1 MPSAA
6 KKRST
11 IAVSIL
17 SCLCLG
23 IWSGNSAIAQYQNQN
38 QYQNQ
43 TQNQSNQPN
52 QNQGQQYYVDG
63 QPITQERY
71 QAMQML
77 NQSIPLLQA
86 NRNQEAID
94 LLLQAEKLAPQM
106 AEIHNNLGLA
116 MAKLGRNNE
125 ALRELEAAKQLKP
138 ELAATWLTLG
148 GLYQSQGQVNEAI
161 ATYSEFMQRFAGH
174 KDASKI
180 ASLIAGLKKE
190 LANGTIPRYT
200 PPDAS
205 SRDNYLGELAGHLT
219 RWPDSKLPIKVYIAP
234 GKGVPGFLP
243 QYTQIL
249 EESFATWQQGAQDK
263 LAFIS
268 VKDQSQADLTCSW
281 TNDANSFSNKA
292 EAGETVV
299 FTNSQGIVKG
309 TIKIL
314 TVAQMAEL
322 PLTNNR
328 IRQICLHEIGHA
340 LGFGGHTR
348 DPQDMMFFS
357 TRVTDQDRT
366 LSPRDAA
373 SIKLLYSSAI
383 GMH

>member
-1 MPSAA
+1 MPLATNKS
-6 KKRST
+6 ST
-11 IAVSIL
+11 IVSRFF
-17 SCLCLG
+17 CGLCACFFIGSMPPTLAQYQ
-23 IWSGNSAIAQYQNQN
+23 NQYQNQN
-38 QYQNQ
+38 QNQ
-43 TQNQSNQPN
+43 TQS
-52 QNQGQQYYVDG
+52 QQYYVDG
-63 QPITQERY
+63 QPISQERY
-71 QAMQML
+71 QALQML

-94 LLLQAEKLAPQM
+94 LLLQAEKMAPQM

-116 MAKLGRNNE
+116 LAKLGRNGE
-125 ALRELEAAKQLKP
+125 ALQELEAAKQLKP

-161 ATYSEFMQRFAGH
+161 ATYSEFLQRFPGH
-174 KDASKI
+174 KDSSKI

-190 LANGTIPRYT
+190 LANGTIPRYIA
-200 PPDAS
+200 PDATS
-205 SRDNYLGELAGHLT
+205 KDNYLAELAGHLT
-219 RWPDSKLPIKVYIAP
+219 RWPESKLPIKVYIAS
-234 GKGVPGFLP
+234 GKGVPGYLP

-263 LAFIS
+263 LSFIS
-268 VKDQSQADLTCSW
+268 VKDPSQADLVCSW
-281 TNDANSFSNKA
+281 TNDSNSFTNRA

-328 IRQICLHEIGHA
+328 LRQICLHEIGHA

-357 TRVTDQDRT
+357 TRVTDQDRS

>member
-11 IAVSIL
+11 IAVSLL
-17 SCLCLG
+17 SCLCLCICLN
-23 IWSGNSAIAQYQNQN
+23 IWSGEAALAQYQNQN
-38 QYQNQ
+38 LN
-43 TQNQSNQPN
+43 SNSSQN

-116 MAKLGRNNE
+116 MAKLGRNSE
-125 ALRELEAAKQLKP
+125 ALQELEAAKQLKP

-161 ATYSEFMQRFAGH
+161 ATYSEFMRRFAGH

-190 LANGTIPRYT
+190 LANGTIPYT

-268 VKDQSQADLTCSW
+268 VKDPSQADLTCSW

>member
-17 SCLCLG
+17 SCLCLSVCL
-23 IWSGNSAIAQYQNQN
+23 WSGNSALAQYQNQN
-38 QYQNQ
+38 PVQNQNQ
-43 TQNQSNQPN
+43 TS

-86 NRNQEAID
+86 NRNQEAVD
-94 LLLQAEKLAPQM
+94 LLLQAEKLAPQL

-116 MAKLGRNNE
+116 MAKLGRNSE
-125 ALRELEAAKQLKP
+125 ALQELEAAKQLKP

-161 ATYSEFMQRFAGH
+161 ATYSEFMKRFAGH

-219 RWPDSKLPIKVYIAP
+219 RWPDSKLPIKVYITP

-263 LAFIS
+263 LSFIS
-268 VKDQSQADLTCSW
+268 VKDPNQADLICSW
-281 TNDANSFSNKA
+281 TNDSNSFSNKA